1 MNYIN
6 GIYAQRRVV
15 ITPDY
20 ALDFDNI
27 SYDEYVD
34 MGTSYLTNTRT
45 ISLRVKLDTTTFNG
59 QSRNFI
65 CGQYGGSGQRTTYL
79 EFNTSGLISVYI
91 PTATTGNNNATI
103 ISNAGV
109 FFNADQW
116 YYISVVMTGTRAEM
130 YIDNT
135 LQSNTFNV
143 TNAFT
148 RSGGPFTLGALSS
161 SYISL
166 GGTATIQDVS
176 VWNDARTQSE
186 LLADETRIFTGSEA
200 GLKGHWSMD
209 EGSGTTITDT
219 SGTQINTI
227 TSNNSVAAMWETL

>member
-20 ALDFDNI
+20 ALAFDNT
-27 SYDEYVD
+27 SYTESVPI
-34 MGTSYLTNTRT
+34 GLNYLTNTRT
-45 ISLRVKLDTTTFNG
+45 ISLRVKLDTTTFNR
-59 QSRNFI
+59 QPRNFI
-65 CGQYGGSGQRTTYL
+65 YGQYANSGQRTTYM
-79 EFNTSGLISVYI
+79 EFSAAGLISVYI

-103 ISNAGV
+103 LSNAGV
-109 FFNADQW
+109 YFNANQW
-116 YYISVVMTGTRAEM
+116 YYISVVMSGTRAEL

-148 RSGGPFTLGALSS
+148 RSGGTFTLG
-161 SYISL
+161 SL
-166 GGTATIQDVS
+166 GSYAPTLAFTGTMQDVS

-200 GLKGHWSMD
+200 GLKGHFSMD
-209 EGSGTTITDT
+209 EGSGTTITDA
-219 SGTQINTI
+219 SGTQVKTI
-227 TSNNSVAAMWETL
+227 SSTNSVAAMWETL

>member
-27 SYDEYVD
+27 SYDEYVPI
-34 MGTSYLTNTRT
+34 GTSYLTNTRT

-65 CGQYGGSGQRTTYL
+65 YGQYGGSGQRTTYM
-79 EFNTSGLISVYI
+79 EFNTSGLLSVYI

-109 FFNADQW
+109 FFNANQW

-143 TNAFT
+143 TNSFT

-161 SYISL
+161 SILSL
-166 GGTATIQDVS
+166 AGTATIQDVS
-176 VWNDARTQSE
+176 IWNDARTQSE

-200 GLKGHWSMD
+200 GLKGHFSMD
-209 EGSGTTITDT
+209 EGSGTTITDA
-219 SGTQINTI
+219 SGTQVKTI
-227 TSNNSVAAMWETL
+227 SSTNSVAAMWETL